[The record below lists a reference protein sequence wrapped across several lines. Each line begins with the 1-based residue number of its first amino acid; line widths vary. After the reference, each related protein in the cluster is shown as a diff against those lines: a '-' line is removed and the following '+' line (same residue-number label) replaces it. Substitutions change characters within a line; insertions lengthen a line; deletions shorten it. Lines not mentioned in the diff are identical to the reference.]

1 MDKIEEQPS
10 KWTIKKEISVPD
22 IIALITAVAIPLGAY
37 YTLDKRIALMELRQT
52 ENDSFKQE
60 IKNDVKDIKTIVLEI
75 YKNNLGN
82 K

>member
-1 MDKIEEQPS
+1 MAIDS
-10 KWTIKKEISVPD
+10 SRWTIKKEVSIPD
-22 IIALITAVAIPLGAY
+22 IIALITAVIIPLGAY

-75 YKNNLGN
+75 YKNNLVN